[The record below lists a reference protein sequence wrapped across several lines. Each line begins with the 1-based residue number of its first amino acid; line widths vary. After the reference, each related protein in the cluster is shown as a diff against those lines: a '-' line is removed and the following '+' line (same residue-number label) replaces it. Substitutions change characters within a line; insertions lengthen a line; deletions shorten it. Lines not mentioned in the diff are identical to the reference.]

1 VNGSSSS
8 AGPDVDASSS
18 ADAGRPWSAE
28 REEGKGST
36 RAEQRARA
44 AAWLASYGMVLVLVA
59 VIVVAQALN
68 SGFAEP
74 GNIRNIFSQ
83 NAALGLVAIGA
94 TFVIIG
100 GGFDL
105 SAGAMYALGGV
116 VYAQLAT
123 TGTPVLAAVVLTVLS
138 GTLVGLVN
146 GVLVNGLRINPFVA
160 TLGSSSMILG
170 LAYVISDSLPISALG
185 VDGFDTLGRE
195 RLFDLTY
202 SVYLFL
208 FVFLLAAFLL
218 HATVWGRNIFALG
231 GNREAARLAGVR
243 TRFLSIS
250 TYVASGS
257 LAALGGVVIASRTSV
272 GQPNIGGTIAL
283 DAITVVIV
291 GGTTLFGG
299 EGAIWRT
306 FIGLMILGILRNT
319 FDSLA
324 LSNATQLVATGAI
337 LVAAVA
343 MDAIV
348 RERRG
353 G

>member
-1 VNGSSSS
+1 MNGSSSS
-8 AGPDVDASSS
+8 VGPDVGASSS
-18 ADAGRPWSAE
+18 ADAGQRSAE
-28 REEGKGST
+28 REEPTGST

-44 AAWLASYGMVLVLVA
+44 AAWLASYGMVLVLVV

-74 GNIRNIFSQ
+74 GNVRNIFSQ

-123 TGTPVLAAVVLTVLS
+123 TGTPVLAAVVLTVLC

-185 VDGFDTLGRE
+185 VEGFDTLGRE

-343 MDAIV
+343 MDAVV

>member
-1 VNGSSSS
+1 
-8 AGPDVDASSS
+8 
-18 ADAGRPWSAE
+18 
-28 REEGKGST
+28 
-36 RAEQRARA
+36 
-44 AAWLASYGMVLVLVA
+44 MVLVLV
-59 VIVVAQALN
+59 VVVVMAQLLN
-68 SGFAEP
+68 SGFSEP

-116 VYAQLAT
+116 LFAQLAT
-123 TGTPVLAAVVLTVLS
+123 SGTGVPASIVLTLLC
-138 GTLVGLVN
+138 GTAVGLVN
-146 GVLVNGLRINPFVA
+146 GLLVNGLRINPFVA

-170 LAYVISDSLPISALG
+170 IAYVISDSLPISAIG
-185 VDGFDTLGRE
+185 VDGFDKLGRD

-208 FVFLLAAFLL
+208 LVFVLAAFLL
-218 HATVWGRNIFALG
+218 HATVWGRNIFAVG

-243 TRFLSIS
+243 IRTVSAS
-250 TYVASGS
+250 TYVVSGL

-306 FIGLMILGILRNT
+306 LIGLMILGILRNT

-343 MDAIV
+343 MDAVV
-348 RERRG
+348 RERRSG
-353 G
+353 

>member
-1 VNGSSSS
+1 VNPSSSETDQTSGLS
-8 AGPDVDASSS
+8 AHPRPPD
-18 ADAGRPWSAE
+18 ADGGARGRPS
-28 REEGKGST
+28 
-36 RAEQRARA
+36 RARVA
-44 AAWLASYGMVLVLVA
+44 TWLASYGMVLVLA
-59 VIVVAQALN
+59 VVVVVAQALN
-68 SGFAEP
+68 SGFSEP

-123 TGTPVLAAVVLTVLS
+123 TGTPVLAAFFLTILC
-138 GTLVGLVN
+138 GTVAGLVN
-146 GVLVNGLRINPFVA
+146 GLLVNGLRINPFVA
-160 TLGSSSMILG
+160 TLGSSSVILG
-170 LAYVISDSLPISALG
+170 VAYVISDSLPISALG
-185 VDGFDTLGRE
+185 VEGFDSIGRD
-195 RLFDLTY
+195 RFYDLTY

-208 FVFLLAAFLL
+208 FVFLLSAFLL
-218 HATVWGRNIFALG
+218 HLTVWGRNVFAIG

-243 TRFLSIS
+243 IRMVSVS
-250 TYVASGS
+250 TYVASGM
-257 LAALGGVVIASRTSV
+257 LAAMGGVVIASRTSV

-299 EGAIWRT
+299 EGAIWRSL
-306 FIGLMILGILRNT
+306 IGLMILGILRNT

-348 RERRG
+348 REHRG